1 MDWGTRNKS
10 LTDKEYDKDEWHKY
24 YHRHQQE
31 HIRKR
36 LKSVKLYYDGK
47 KREAIAQE
55 LGITYKTLSGYLDMY
70 IANGL
75 AGLTKAIEKPRA
87 KKLSSSQE
95 AQLKHIVLQE
105 SPKVYLKKEIFGH

>member
-10 LTDKEYDKDEWHKY
+10 LSEKVFDKTDWQKY

-36 LKSVKLYYDGK
+36 LKAVKLYYEGK

-75 AGLTKAIEKPRA
+75 EGLTKAIEKPRA

-95 AQLKHIVLQE
+95 AQLRHIVLQE
-105 SPKVYLKKEIFGH
+105 RPEAFLKKEIFGH